1 MALSE
6 NLVAQRKRSHM
17 PRTDDLTSWRYFV
30 AFARSG
36 TLTAAA
42 KTLQIEPSNISRAIV
57 ALEKALGVEL
67 VRHNSR
73 PLVLTDAGKT
83 ALKRIETILRAHDS
97 LVETLMNDNRALVG
111 NIRLSSAPGFAARRL
126 TALLHQFREIHPE
139 ITVEIL
145 SGLKEADVQKG
156 FCEVATLTGE
166 PTLPGL
172 VYMSRGRNVYLPV
185 TSPEYIRKHGMP
197 VVPDN
202 LRAHTGYVYCG
213 PVREETKTLYRAGR
227 AEPVQFGQTVRSTD
241 ILAIRQAL
249 LDGMGVAVDMPLVQI
264 VEDLKEGR
272 LVPILPGWFRPPVEC
287 FMVTSRAGWRSKRV
301 RVFLEWYAKAMQA
314 LFAAYESDVSAIL
327 GLPEAELK
335 WDRDKIYFT

>member
-1 MALSE
+1 MS
-6 NLVAQRKRSHM
+6 RI
-17 PRTDDLTSWRYFV
+17 DDLSAWRYFV

-42 KTLQIEPSNISRAIV
+42 QTLQIETSNVSRAIA
-57 ALEKALGVEL
+57 ALEKTLGVEL

-73 PLVLTDAGKT
+73 PLELTDPGKT
-83 ALKRIETILRAHDS
+83 ALKRIEPILRAHDS
-97 LVETLMNDNRALVG
+97 LVASLMNDNRALEG

-156 FCEVATLTGE
+156 FCEVATLTGA

-185 TSPEYIRKHGMP
+185 ASPEYIRRHGMP
-197 VVPDN
+197 VFPDN
-202 LRAHTGYVYCG
+202 LRTHTGYVYSG
-213 PVREETKTLYRAGR
+213 PVREETKLLYRAGK
-227 AEPVQFGQTVRSTD
+227 AEPVAFGQAVRSTD

-264 VEDLKEGR
+264 VEDLKTGR

-287 FMVTSRAGWRSKRV
+287 FMVTSRSGWRSRRV

-314 LFAAYESDVSAIL
+314 LFASYESDVSAIV
-327 GLPEAELK
+327 GLPETAGA
-335 WDRDKIYFT
+335 WDRSKIYFS

>member
-1 MALSE
+1 MS
-6 NLVAQRKRSHM
+6 RI
-17 PRTDDLTSWRYFV
+17 DDLSAWRYFV

-42 KTLQIEPSNISRAIV
+42 QTLQIETSNVSRAIA
-57 ALEKALGVEL
+57 ALEKTLGVEL

-73 PLVLTDAGKT
+73 PLELTDAGKT
-83 ALKRIETILRAHDS
+83 ALKRIEPILRAHDS
-97 LVETLMNDNRALVG
+97 LVASLMNDNRALEG

-145 SGLKEADVQKG
+145 SDLKEADVQKG
-156 FCEVATLTGE
+156 FCEVATLTGA

-185 TSPEYIRKHGMP
+185 ASPEYIRRHGMP
-197 VVPDN
+197 VFPDN
-202 LRAHTGYVYCG
+202 LRTHTGYVYCG
-213 PVREETKTLYRAGR
+213 PVREETKLLYRAGK
-227 AEPVQFGQTVRSTD
+227 AEPVAFGQAVRSTD

-264 VEDLKEGR
+264 VEDLKTGR

-287 FMVTSRAGWRSKRV
+287 FMVTSRSGWRSRRV

-314 LFAAYESDVSAIL
+314 LFASYESDVSAIV
-327 GLPEAELK
+327 GLPETAGA
-335 WDRDKIYFT
+335 WDRSKIYFS